1 MVPWKLWIPKISCSL
16 ADYFRLCRSEDNILY
31 FQENVLL
38 HTETQTEKRE
48 GCHILLLLLAHSLL
62 VNIIFQN

>member
-1 MVPWKLWIPKISCSL
+1 MFPWRLWIPKISCSL
-16 ADYFRLCRSEDNILY
+16 ADYLRLRRSEDNILY

-38 HTETQTEKRE
+38 HTETQTEIRE